1 MSIVELD
8 IFEIIFTNNSITQ
21 IVFDFLATLK
31 LSNYLRISGNA
42 VDHSF
47 FTQKDF
53 YIPKCIRNRT
63 KKATD
68 FCIWHK
74 KPLSQCYA
82 SVVNDENFREGI
94 TIDVFMALP

>member
-21 IVFDFLATLK
+21 INRFDFLATLK

-63 KKATD
+63 KNATD
-68 FCIWHK
+68 FLYLARKTVISMLC
-74 KPLSQCYA
+74 
-82 SVVNDENFREGI
+82 FRCKR
-94 TIDVFMALP
+94 

>member
-8 IFEIIFTNNSITQ
+8 IVEMIFTNNSITNR
-21 IVFDFLATLK
+21 FDFLATLK

-68 FCIWHK
+68 FLYLARKTVISMLC
-74 KPLSQCYA
+74 
-82 SVVNDENFREGI
+82 FRCKR
-94 TIDVFMALP
+94 